1 MTYKVKVDFSPI
13 YELMNSLELFVSKKF
28 VKNLDL
34 GIDWV
39 KSVEEQIEPGLLE
52 ELRSKDVPCL
62 SYLNVLLYL
71 SPHKNDINEF
81 IYWLSELTPGNLYEL
96 LSPIIADNLPNDLG
110 TIRDSYVHYLSTWN
124 EAYFS
129 TFDPIV
135 LDELKKSKAY
145 YERLSTT
152 KYSMDLVEKAS
163 GGIRIEP
170 FEGLKEVVL
179 VPGYHNTPLTVY
191 WKYKNMYII
200 RYPVDIGSE
209 DPTQPSK
216 QLVRLTKA
224 LADENRLRIL
234 QYVANEPRTFTA
246 ILNYINVSKSTVH
259 HHIMALRSAGLI
271 SVYHTDQCCS
281 EYYRYRANGFSE
293 LSDSFQEFVHRVV
306 RPSQ

>member
-1 MTYKVKVDFSPI
+1 MTYKVKVDYSPI
-13 YELMNSLELFVSKKF
+13 YELINSLELFVSKKF
-28 VKNLDL
+28 VKSLDL

-71 SPHKNDINEF
+71 SPQKEEITGFIN
-81 IYWLSELTPGNLYEL
+81 WLQELTPGNLYEL

-110 TIRDSYVHYLSTWN
+110 TIRDSYVHYLSLWN
-124 EAYFS
+124 KAYFS
-129 TFDPIV
+129 TFDPQV
-135 LDELKKSKAY
+135 LEELKKSKAY
-145 YERLSTT
+145 YESLSTT
-152 KYSMDLVEKAS
+152 KYSTDLVEKAS

-191 WKYKNMYII
+191 WKYKNTYII

-209 DPTQPSK
+209 DASQPSK

-234 QYVANEPRTFTA
+234 QYVANEPRTFTD
-246 ILNYINVSKSTVH
+246 ILNYINISKSTVH

-271 SVYHTDQCCS
+271 SVYHTDQCCA
-281 EYYRYRANGFSE
+281 ELYRYRASGFSE
-293 LSDSFQEFVHRVV
+293 LADSFQEFVHRVI